1 MNSLTMNIPSDT
13 PKHVIKNAHLRAA
26 IRLAVL
32 TVEQWLHPAPRR
44 TADDIA
50 FEQLLANQR
59 PSIH

>member
-1 MNSLTMNIPSDT
+1 MNTLTMNIPGET
-13 PKHVIKNAHLRAA
+13 PKHLIKSAHLRAA
-26 IRLAVL
+26 LRLVVL
-32 TVEQWLHPAPRR
+32 TVEDILHPAPRR